1 MRKTISSIA
10 LVGTAMF
17 VSSGWLTCLAN
28 AVESPI
34 LEPASGA
41 WLGLYFGAGSVDQ
54 TSAKL
59 GRPPRIHLTY
69 YSWADDWTGNTTK
82 ADLAAGR
89 IPLVNWEPAKIDF
102 AKFSTVAW
110 MQRFWRAPMAPKS
123 SERSSFST
131 SPPR

>member
-1 MRKTISSIA
+1 MRRTINKAA
-10 LVGTAMF
+10 LLGTAIF
-17 VSSGWLTCLAN
+17 VSSGWLICLAN
-28 AVESPI
+28 AAESPI

-41 WLGLYFGAGSVDQ
+41 WLGLYYGAESVDQ

-59 GRPPRIHLTY
+59 GRSPRIHLTY

-102 AKFSTVAW
+102 A
-110 MQRFWRAPMAPKS
+110 QDCRR
-123 SERSSFST
+123 
-131 SPPR
+131 